1 MLGEGPG
8 DNINDTVA
16 GTEEKDLVLTLV
28 KKRQNLLSLHYNVD
42 SSYLLIV
49 TKKISKFKFDIKNFN
64 LAICLHMASISIE
77 FGINESKEAFFK
89 RNVYGFS
96 VDF

>member
-42 SSYLLIV
+42 SS
-49 TKKISKFKFDIKNFN
+49 
-64 LAICLHMASISIE
+64 
-77 FGINESKEAFFK
+77 
-89 RNVYGFS
+89 
-96 VDF
+96 